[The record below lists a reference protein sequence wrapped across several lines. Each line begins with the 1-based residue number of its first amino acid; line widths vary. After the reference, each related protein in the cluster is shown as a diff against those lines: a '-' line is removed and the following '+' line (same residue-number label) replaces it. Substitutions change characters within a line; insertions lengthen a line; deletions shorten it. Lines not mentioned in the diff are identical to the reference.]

1 MKLYHI
7 VCAFIIPFIACIFSF
22 CRKPS
27 RTSLRVKGTCEE
39 DSSISNSDSSFDESA
54 FSEEFPGYF
63 LNNSL
68 WGMTFTIVMDKTVD
82 WLVYYLVM
90 LLLSFAVLIIHFNKQ
105 FSIKLKKFIY
115 NILFYISIIALIFR
129 IFGVPIWIS
138 NVIQFHIFK

>member
-1 MKLYHI
+1 MKAYHL
-7 VCAFIIPFIACIFSF
+7 VCAFVIPFIACIFSF

-27 RTSLRVKGTCEE
+27 RTSLRVKGTCAE
-39 DSSISNSDSSFDESA
+39 DSSISNTDSSFDESA

-68 WGMTFTIVMDKTVD
+68 WGMTYTIAMDITVN

-105 FSIKLKKFIY
+105 FSISLKKLIY
-115 NILFYISIIALIFR
+115 NVLFYISILALIFR
-129 IFGVPIWIS
+129 IYGVPIWIS
-138 NVIQFHIFK
+138 KYFIK